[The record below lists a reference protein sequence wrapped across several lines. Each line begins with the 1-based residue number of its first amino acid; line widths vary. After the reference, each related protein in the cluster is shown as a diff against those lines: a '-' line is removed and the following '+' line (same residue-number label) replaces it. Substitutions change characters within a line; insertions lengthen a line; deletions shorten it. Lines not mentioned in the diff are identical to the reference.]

1 MAWRSP
7 GYKHL
12 FRLERKDT
20 EVTLGIHADQFVGA
34 ELEEFGRRFPWELK
48 DNGYPSLPKDVD
60 LAAPELSVIGA
71 YGEERLDRIVCD
83 STDLGVDAV
92 SSILNISMLVSNP
105 FRNSLERKCD
115 TSSIAKRSGASPSDR
130 SFWIPACLPLRK

>member
-1 MAWRSP
+1 MAWRSI

-34 ELEEFGRRFPWELK
+34 ELEEFGRRFSWELK
-48 DNGYPSLPKDVD
+48 DNGYPPLSKDVD

-71 YGEERLDRIVCD
+71 YGEERLNRIVCD
-83 STDLGVDAV
+83 STDLGVDSV
-92 SSILNISMLVSNP
+92 SSILNRHVS
-105 FRNSLERKCD
+105 FRSFQELPERKCD
-115 TSSIAKRSGASPSDR
+115 TSSIAKRSGASPSER